1 MKYSLRLAVIC
12 IALLADAAQASEYSI
27 HAEVWARPRSGD
39 ALLALPALQ
48 DLMRDFAANPDAT
61 IEIRYPGGE
70 EGVLWAQELQDWL
83 VALGIPSRRVDT
95 VVGSGVQDSIHLLLN
110 KHGTRE

>member
-1 MKYSLRLAVIC
+1 MKHSLQLAVIC
-12 IALLADAAQASEYSI
+12 TALLAGVVQASEYSI

-48 DLMRDFAANPDAT
+48 DLLRDFDANPDAT

-70 EGVLWAQELQDWL
+70 EGVLWALELQDWL
-83 VALGIPSRRVDT
+83 VALGIPSKRVDT
-95 VVGSGVQDSIHLLLN
+95 VVGSGVQDSIRLLLN
-110 KHGTRE
+110 KNGAQK

>member
-1 MKYSLRLAVIC
+1 MKLSLQRVVVGAM
-12 IALLADAAQASEYSI
+12 LLVGTAQAAEYSI

-39 ALLALPALQ
+39 SLLVLPALQ
-48 DLMRDFAANPDAT
+48 SLLRDYDANLNAT

-83 VALGIPSRRVDT
+83 VALGVPSRRIET
-95 VVGSGVQDSIHLLLN
+95 VVGSGVQDSIRLMLH
-110 KHGTRE
+110 KQGARP

>member
-1 MKYSLRLAVIC
+1 MRRPVQRLLLLAVV
-12 IALLADAAQASEYSI
+12 ALSSPLAASEYSI

-48 DLMRDFAANPDAT
+48 DLLRDFDERTAAS

-70 EGVLWAQELQDWL
+70 EGILWALELQDWL
-83 VALGIPSRRVDT
+83 VALGVPSGQIET
-95 VVGSGVQDSIHLLLN
+95 VVGSGVQDSIRILLN
-110 KHGTRE
+110 KRSSP

>member
-1 MKYSLRLAVIC
+1 MKHRLRLAVSGV
-12 IALLADAAQASEYSI
+12 LLLIVSAQAAEYSI

-48 DLMRDFAANPDAT
+48 DLLHDFDANPQAA

-70 EGVLWAQELQDWL
+70 EGVLWAQELKDWL
-83 VALGIPSRRVDT
+83 VALGVPSRRIEV
-95 VVGSGVQDSIHLLLN
+95 VVGSGVQDSIRLLLN
-110 KHGTRE
+110 KRAAQK